1 MTNDALPQWIATA
14 QFADFTGEV
23 TAIGQRSFRA
33 NGPYCKVGD
42 ICEAGPANERALA
55 EVVAVSQGCVD
66 LVPLRRTTHLQVGE
80 TIFLSHRLSGLSSGD
95 GFASRAVDA
104 FGMPIDGGTPVV
116 QSAAQTPQSSTSMAK
131 TIVPNR
137 VETGVRAID
146 TLLPLAQGQRIG
158 VFAASGVGKTTL
170 VEQLFSRVSCDKV
183 VLCLIGERGREVER
197 LWDQQNRSKGSAAVT
212 LVAATSD
219 ESPSVRI
226 RAMRQALAICE
237 HWRNRG
243 EHVVLFVDSV
253 TRLAL
258 ALRDI
263 GLAAGEPP
271 TLRSYTPNVLTA
283 LPEFVERCGAISGKG
298 AITAIFT
305 VLSET
310 DDVDDPI
317 AETMRSLLDGHIVLS
332 RKLAERGHYPA
343 IDVRASISRVADQ
356 ILDASAREAARK
368 LKSAVAVY
376 EEARAMIESGLYQP
390 GASASIDEA
399 IALWPRIQS
408 FLIQSNGAATLDESD
423 HALRNCLSDGGE
435 P

>member
-1 MTNDALPQWIATA
+1 MTHGALLQSIATA
-14 QFADFTGEV
+14 QWADFTGEV
-23 TAIGQRSFRA
+23 TAIGQKSFRA

-42 ICEAGPANERALA
+42 ICEVGPAGGRALA
-55 EVVAVSQGCVD
+55 EVVAVDQKRVD
-66 LVPLRRTTHLQVGE
+66 LVPLGPTSHLRVGE
-80 TIFLSHRLSGLSSGD
+80 TVFLSHRFCDLAVGD

-104 FGMPIDGGTPVV
+104 FGTPIDGGAPIV
-116 QSAAQTPQSSTSMAK
+116 QSSALPAQTQTSMMK
-131 TIVPNR
+131 TIVPKR
-137 VETGVRAID
+137 VETGIRAID
-146 TLLPLAQGQRIG
+146 TLFPLAQGQRIG

-170 VEQLFSRVSCDKV
+170 VEQLSRRVSCDKV

-197 LWDQQNRSKGSAAVT
+197 LWNLHTRSRGSASVS

-219 ESPSVRI
+219 ESASVQI

-237 HWRNRG
+237 HWRDRG

-263 GLAAGEPP
+263 GLTAGEPP
-271 TLRSYTPNVLTA
+271 ALRSYTPNVFTA

-298 AITAIFT
+298 SITAIFT

-310 DDVDDPI
+310 DEVDDPI

-356 ILDASAREAARK
+356 VLDASAQELAQK
-368 LKSAVAVY
+368 LKSSVAVY
-376 EEARAMIESGLYQP
+376 EDARAMIESGLYQS
-390 GASASIDEA
+390 GATADVDEA
-399 IALWPRIQS
+399 IALWPKIQN
-408 FLIQSNGAATLDESD
+408 FLIHANGAATLDASD
-423 HALRNCLSDGGE
+423 RALRECLSNGGE
-435 P
+435 R